1 MLKLTL
7 SALAA
12 STIALAVPASAQ
24 VHIHGSERGVG
35 VHVNPGHSG
44 YRAHARH
51 RHGCREVTSR
61 TVRPNGTVV
70 VRQRTICR

>member
-12 STIALAVPASAQ
+12 STLALAVPASAQ
-24 VHIHGSERGVG
+24 VHVQGSDRGVG
-35 VHVNPGHSG
+35 VYVSPGHHG
-44 YRAHARH
+44 YRAHARS
-51 RHGCREVTSR
+51 GCREITSR

-70 VRQRTICR
+70 IKRRTVCR

>member
-7 SALAA
+7 AALAA

-24 VHIHGSERGVG
+24 VHVQAGERGVG
-35 VHVNPGHSG
+35 VRVHEGHSG
-44 YRAHARH
+44 YRAYGRD
-51 RHGCREVTSR
+51 RRGCREITSR

-70 VRQRTICR
+70 VRKRTICH